1 MYLNK
6 KISVLFLVHNEV
18 ATIEEDII
26 KIKNSLNGYINY
38 EIIVVQ
44 DGSTDGTY
52 EKLEEIREK
61 YSIKLNSIKNRRG
74 YTQAFLDGVKD
85 CDEEVIFFLIQ
96 VENTIL
102 TILKN
107 SLKNFLKKKLTY
119 YQVLE

>member
-6 KISVLFLVHNEV
+6 KISVLFLVHNEF

-44 DGSTDGTY
+44 DGTDGTY

-61 YSIKLNSIKNRRG
+61 YSSN
-74 YTQAFLDGVKD
+74 
-85 CDEEVIFFLIQ
+85 
-96 VENTIL
+96 
-102 TILKN
+102 
-107 SLKNFLKKKLTY
+107 
-119 YQVLE
+119 